1 MVRREQQ
8 PATGA
13 MRRDAFALQA
23 GRQAGRTGTSR
34 SPVRLSV
41 LMNRTIDRLSL
52 QWRDASR

>member
-1 MVRREQQ
+1 MVRRDQQ

-13 MRRDAFALQA
+13 MCRDAFAL
-23 GRQAGRTGTSR
+23 QAGRTGTSR

-41 LMNRTIDRLSL
+41 SMNRTFDRLSL